1 MRITDLLKPQSID
14 LNAVVADKPAAVE
27 RLVDLMEAGGNLADK
42 ALYKARVLA
51 REAEGSTGIGEGIA
65 IPHAKTEAVK
75 TPGLA
80 SMIVRAGVDYESLDE
95 EPAFLFFLIAAPAGG
110 ENVHL
115 EVLSRLSRMLMDDEF
130 HEALMNAKTPE
141 EYLHIIDE
149 AEKIQIEQEEA
160 EAEEERKQAE
170 AEQAATTA
178 EKATGAGE
186 GAGTAGAG
194 AASVAA
200 AAAWAAADSGKPFV
214 AAVTACPTGIAHTY
228 MAAEALERK
237 AAAMGID
244 IKVETNGSGGV
255 KNTLTAADIERAAG
269 IIVACDKNVPVQ
281 RFAGKKVLFV
291 KVSAGI
297 KEPENL
303 INTILKGEAPVF
315 SGEGAPSD
323 EPAAATAEGES
334 VGRQIY
340 KHLMN
345 GVSHMLPF
353 VIGGGIL
360 IALAFLFD
368 MGNAGTAN
376 FGSGTP
382 LAAFLKNIGG
392 LSFSMMMPIL
402 AGYIA
407 MSIGERPALMPGV
420 VGGFLAVNG
429 GSGFFGA
436 LFAGF
441 IAGYLVNPVLLYP
454 VLGLLLMGI
463 IMTYIIN
470 PPTAM
475 FNKWLAGVLAGMS
488 SSSKVILGFILGGM
502 MSIDFG
508 GPINK
513 AAYVFGTASL
523 AGASGQAV
531 SSGIMASVMIGGM
544 VPPIAIAL
552 CTLLFKKKFTKQ
564 ERSSCVTNFIM
575 GFSFI
580 TEGAIPFAASDP
592 LHVIPACAIGSAVAG
607 ALSML
612 FNCTVP
618 APHGGLFVFGVV
630 TNWPMYFVALLVGAL
645 VACFILGFT
654 RKDAVE

>member
-42 ALYKARVLA
+42 ALYKERVLA

-200 AAAWAAADSGKPFV
+200 AAAGAAADSGKPF
-214 AAVTACPTGIAHTY
+214 ACPTGIAHTY

-303 INTILKGEAPVF
+303 INTA
-315 SGEGAPSD
+315 
-323 EPAAATAEGES
+323 
-334 VGRQIY
+334 Q
-340 KHLMN
+340 
-345 GVSHMLPF
+345 
-353 VIGGGIL
+353 
-360 IALAFLFD
+360 
-368 MGNAGTAN
+368 
-376 FGSGTP
+376 
-382 LAAFLKNIGG
+382 
-392 LSFSMMMPIL
+392 
-402 AGYIA
+402 
-407 MSIGERPALMPGV
+407 
-420 VGGFLAVNG
+420 
-429 GSGFFGA
+429 
-436 LFAGF
+436 
-441 IAGYLVNPVLLYP
+441 
-454 VLGLLLMGI
+454 
-463 IMTYIIN
+463 
-470 PPTAM
+470 
-475 FNKWLAGVLAGMS
+475 
-488 SSSKVILGFILGGM
+488 
-502 MSIDFG
+502 G
-508 GPINK
+508 GPK
-513 AAYVFGTASL
+513 
-523 AGASGQAV
+523 
-531 SSGIMASVMIGGM
+531 
-544 VPPIAIAL
+544 
-552 CTLLFKKKFTKQ
+552 
-564 ERSSCVTNFIM
+564 
-575 GFSFI
+575 
-580 TEGAIPFAASDP
+580 
-592 LHVIPACAIGSAVAG
+592 GSP
-607 ALSML
+607 
-612 FNCTVP
+612 C
-618 APHGGLFVFGVV
+618 
-630 TNWPMYFVALLVGAL
+630 
-645 VACFILGFT
+645 
-654 RKDAVE
+654 

>member
-178 EKATGAGE
+178 KKATGAGE

-200 AAAWAAADSGKPFV
+200 AAAGAAADSGKPFV

-323 EPAAATAEGES
+323 EPAAADW
-334 VGRQIY
+334 RR
-340 KHLMN
+340 HP
-345 GVSHMLPF
+345 HC
-353 VIGGGIL
+353 
-360 IALAFLFD
+360 
-368 MGNAGTAN
+368 
-376 FGSGTP
+376 
-382 LAAFLKNIGG
+382 
-392 LSFSMMMPIL
+392 
-402 AGYIA
+402 
-407 MSIGERPALMPGV
+407 PGV
-420 VGGFLAVNG
+420 
-429 GSGFFGA
+429 
-436 LFAGF
+436 
-441 IAGYLVNPVLLYP
+441 PV
-454 VLGLLLMGI
+454 
-463 IMTYIIN
+463 
-470 PPTAM
+470 
-475 FNKWLAGVLAGMS
+475 
-488 SSSKVILGFILGGM
+488 
-502 MSIDFG
+502 
-508 GPINK
+508 
-513 AAYVFGTASL
+513 
-523 AGASGQAV
+523 
-531 SSGIMASVMIGGM
+531 
-544 VPPIAIAL
+544 
-552 CTLLFKKKFTKQ
+552 
-564 ERSSCVTNFIM
+564 
-575 GFSFI
+575 
-580 TEGAIPFAASDP
+580 
-592 LHVIPACAIGSAVAG
+592 
-607 ALSML
+607 
-612 FNCTVP
+612 
-618 APHGGLFVFGVV
+618 
-630 TNWPMYFVALLVGAL
+630 
-645 VACFILGFT
+645 
-654 RKDAVE
+654 